1 MAGLLEWWV
10 AALMSAAVSQATL
23 TLLEGLEVGH
33 LVNHAW
39 MVEGGAIGGFGGG

>member
-10 AALMSAAVSQATL
+10 AASAAVSQATL

-33 LVNHAW
+33 LVDNAW
-39 MVEGGAIGGFGGG
+39 MVEGGEIGGFGGG